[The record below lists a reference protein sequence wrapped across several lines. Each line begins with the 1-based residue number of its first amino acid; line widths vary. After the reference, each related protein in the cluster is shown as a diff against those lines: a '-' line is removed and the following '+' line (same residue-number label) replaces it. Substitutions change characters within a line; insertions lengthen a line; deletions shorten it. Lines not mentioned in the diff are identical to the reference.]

1 MRFRGGWD
9 SSVIGLSLGLS
20 SSCALRS
27 LKQTLLSAA
36 QGRGTDVHL
45 TSCCLKDVELPTEF
59 SVCIFFLF
67 FFLPFFFKAI
77 C

>member
-1 MRFRGGWD
+1 MRFHGGRD
-9 SSVIGLSLGLS
+9 SSVTGLTLGL

-59 SVCIFFLF
+59 SVCIFFVFLFAF
-67 FFLPFFFKAI
+67 FF
-77 C
+77 